1 MFYISSKVC
10 TLFTCVHFS
19 EVGRN
24 CGSLCRSNMTLLM
37 VFLTL
42 RNISF
47 ETWCIPLF
55 PGIFSSKKEKQ
66 NYFFVEWSQN
76 WKGRRGIAI
85 WGNYCQHFAKID
97 FISNTWNVIL
107 YSSMKKRLLAMWV
120 RSNKDGAFIEGNQWK
135 NLKYITQKNN
145 YTNLS
150 LLPFY
155 SL

>member
-1 MFYISSKVC
+1 MHHFLRACTFLREGEIVEVC
-10 TLFTCVHFS
+10 ADQTWLYWCF
-19 EVGRN
+19 
-24 CGSLCRSNMTLLM
+24 
-37 VFLTL
+37 FLTL

-47 ETWCIPLF
+47 ETWCILLF
-55 PGIFSSKKEKQ
+55 LEYILVRKKSKTIF
-66 NYFFVEWSQN
+66 FAEWSQN

-120 RSNKDGAFIEGNQWK
+120 RSNKDGAFIEGNQSK